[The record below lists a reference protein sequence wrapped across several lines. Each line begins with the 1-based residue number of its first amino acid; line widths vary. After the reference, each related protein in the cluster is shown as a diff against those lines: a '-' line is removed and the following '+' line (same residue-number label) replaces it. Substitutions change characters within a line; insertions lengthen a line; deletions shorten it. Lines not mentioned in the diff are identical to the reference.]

1 MISLSLISIWSSCTS
16 ATSNNYSPTK
26 GGDNSRTASRLQR
39 RNSSTQHESDDVNK
53 HMPELIRRSL
63 PEDALLA
70 YDTSGMG
77 VGNDVAH
84 PSPTNDEGCPTH
96 PDPIPPYYAGDNRQ
110 NRRVRDL
117 SFDYFRG
124 RLVEHFDILYQDN
137 RIQWPTRM
145 GGQNPLN
152 S

>member
-1 MISLSLISIWSSCTS
+1 MEATDKVWRTCCALHNMLLEADGLSAEWNTGVQSDWQGVL
-16 ATSNNYSPTK
+16 
-26 GGDNSRTASRLQR
+26 G
-39 RNSSTQHESDDVNK
+39 QHESDDVNK

-84 PSPTNDEGCPTH
+84 PSPTNDEGCPIH

-145 GGQNPLN
+145 SGQNPLN